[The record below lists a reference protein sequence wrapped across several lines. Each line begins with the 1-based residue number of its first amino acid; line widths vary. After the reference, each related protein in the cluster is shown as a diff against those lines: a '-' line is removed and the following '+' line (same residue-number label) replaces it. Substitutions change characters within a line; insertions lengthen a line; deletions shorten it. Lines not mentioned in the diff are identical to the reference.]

1 MEIGCESWKGD
12 YCVVR
17 VVSALEGSTVEIGGW
32 TCSDDE
38 IGRDF
43 ERSVAVVVWTSWAES
58 LLWLRIWGLL
68 VVSWSISMIGSGS
81 G

>member
-1 MEIGCESWKGD
+1 MVK
-12 YCVVR
+12 

-43 ERSVAVVVWTSWAES
+43 ERCVAVVVWTSWAEG
-58 LLWLRIWGLL
+58 LLWLRIRGLL
-68 VVSWSISMIGSGS
+68 VESWSISMIGSGS